1 MSKITEIYQQ
11 KLAAE
16 TLQPDADQTKAVQA
30 LDKLCHDLAATGFLR
45 RRKAKGF
52 YFYGGVGRGKSMVM
66 DLFFATAPVEKKRR
80 VHFHAF
86 MLEVHDFLH
95 EARAGGAKESIDG
108 DLIACADK
116 IAAEARLLCF
126 DEFQVKDVA
135 DAMILGRLF
144 TALFER
150 GVVFVI
156 TSNVAPDDLYADGL
170 QRDRFLPFI
179 ALLKQRLHVF
189 HFTGEKDY
197 RLNTLRDAQLYF
209 WPNDED
215 VDREMD
221 RILNKM
227 ADGKPVEPVNIV
239 VKERVIHVPAA
250 VREAASF
257 TFEELCGQPKSAL
270 DYLELVKRFQVFFVR
285 DVPKLNDS
293 RRDATVRFITL
304 IDTLY
309 DHHVHLVISA
319 AAPPDQLYRGDDNAA
334 VFQRTASRL
343 VEMQSR
349 EYRR

>member
-1 MSKITEIYQQ
+1 MLRIQDAYHE
-11 KLAAE
+11 KLE
-16 TLQPDADQTKAVQA
+16 TGALQPDADQLKAIEA
-30 LDKLCHDLAATGFLR
+30 LEKLCRDLSGFF
-45 RRKAKGF
+45 KWKKPKGY

-66 DLFFATAPVEKKRR
+66 DLFFATVPIAKKRR

-95 EARAGGAKESIDG
+95 RTSTPDG
-108 DLIACADK
+108 MDGTLIACANK
-116 IAAEARLLCF
+116 IAAETKLLCF

-150 GVVFVI
+150 GVIFVM
-156 TSNVAPDDLYADGL
+156 TSNIAPDELYADGL

-179 ALLKQRLHVF
+179 ALLKEKLNVF
-189 HFTGEKDY
+189 NFTGAQDY
-197 RLNTLRDAQLYF
+197 RLKTLREGQLYF

-215 VDREMD
+215 ATREMGK
-221 RILNKM
+221 ILKTM
-227 ADGKPVEPVNIV
+227 ADGKPVEPVDIA
-239 VKERVIHVPAA
+239 VKERVIHVPSA
-250 VREAASF
+250 VRDVAMF

-270 DYLELVKRFQVFFVR
+270 DYLELVKRFHVFFVK
-285 DVPKLNDS
+285 DVPKLNDN

-319 AAPPDQLYRGDDNAA
+319 AGPPNELYRGDDNAA
-334 VFQRTASRL
+334 VFARTASRL
-343 VEMQSR
+343 IEMQSK
-349 EYRR
+349 EYRNSA